1 MDTKTLSIFNQI
13 KQFIPYDRFS
23 YLVGQHQTDRSCKA
37 FSTEKLLSSLLYAQ
51 IKGKNSLREIESC
64 LFSHDYLNSKRSTL
78 SYWNNYKSKSIV
90 FEELFYCLLK
100 DLESKNCDKKYSF
113 QNKIHILDSTT
124 ISLSLGV
131 FDWAK
136 YRKRKWAIKLHISID
151 EHWYLPWLIIF
162 SNGKVTDNN
171 VAFDIVDN
179 MKWWDIIVFDR
190 WYVDYDL
197 WNKINIENKFFVT
210 RTKKNTDY
218 CPIEDIPINQ
228 PNILYDKK
236 VELIWLQVKHRWPY
250 RIIRYHHTD
259 NRTNEEKDYEYVTN
273 NFELSAEEITQLYKN
288 RRVIET
294 FFRRIKQNLHIKSF
308 LGSSENA
315 VRNQIRIAMIY
326 YLIMLY
332 IAHQT
337 KLARKNLLRL
347 SELLSEF
354 CMIEKSIIE
363 LLRIPKNIISRNKGS
378 PYQFWLF

>member
-1 MDTKTLSIFNQI
+1 M
-13 KQFIPYDRFS
+13 
-23 YLVGQHQTDRSCKA
+23 
-37 FSTEKLLSSLLYAQ
+37 LYAQ
-51 IKGKNSLREIESC
+51 VKGKNSLREIESC

-100 DLESKNCDKKYSF
+100 ELERKNCDKKYSF
-113 QNKIHILDSTT
+113 HNKIHILDSTT

-151 EHWYLPWLIIF
+151 EQWYLPNLIIF

-171 VAFDIVDN
+171 VAFDIVDT

-197 WNKINIENKFFVT
+197 RNKINIEDKFFVT

-218 CPIEDIPINQ
+218 CPIEDIPITQ

-236 VELIWLQVKHRWPY
+236 VELIWSQVKHRWPY
-250 RIIRYHHTD
+250 RIIRYHHKD
-259 NRTNEEKDYEYVTN
+259 KRTNEEKNYEYVTN

-308 LGSSENA
+308 LWSSENA
-315 VRNQIRIAMIY
+315 VRNQIRIALIY
-326 YLIMLY
+326 YLIMLF

-337 KLARKNLLRL
+337 KLGKKNLLRL

-363 LLRIPKNIISRNKGS
+363 LLRLPKNIISRNRGS

>member
-23 YLVGQHQTDRSCKA
+23 YLVGQHQTDRSCKV

-64 LFSHDYLNSKRSTL
+64 LWSYNYLNPKHSTL

-100 DLESKNCDKKYSF
+100 KIESKNCDKKYSF
-113 QNKIHILDSTT
+113 HNKIHILDSTT
-124 ISLSLGV
+124 ISLSIGV

-151 EHWYLPWLIIF
+151 EHWYLPWLIVF
-162 SNGKVTDNN
+162 SKGKVTDNK

-197 WNKINIENKFFVT
+197 WNKINVENKFFVT

-218 CPIEDIPINQ
+218 CPIKDIPITQ

-250 RIIRYHHTD
+250 RIIRYHHKD
-259 NRTNEEKDYEYVTN
+259 EKTNEEKDYEYVTN

-308 LGSSENA
+308 LWSSENA
-315 VRNQIRIAMIY
+315 VRNQIWIALIY
-326 YLIMLY
+326 YLIMLF

-337 KLARKNLLRL
+337 KLGRKNLLRL

-363 LLRIPKNIISRNKGS
+363 LLRLPKSIISRNKGS
-378 PYQFWLF
+378 PYQLWLF